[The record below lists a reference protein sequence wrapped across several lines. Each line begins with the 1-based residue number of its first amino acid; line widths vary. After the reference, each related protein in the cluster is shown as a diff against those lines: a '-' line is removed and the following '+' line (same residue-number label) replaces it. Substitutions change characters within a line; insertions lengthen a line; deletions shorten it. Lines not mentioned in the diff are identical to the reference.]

1 MDSPFEMVVMVVAIG
16 CATGLIGQLID
27 AWKTTMVTRV
37 KRGTLDPSLHETLKA
52 VREEMAQ
59 LRRSSSDVV
68 LTFDATLQRLD
79 ARLQHLE
86 QRALESGRPAAT
98 LPSAPPART
107 ADEQVAVNA
116 RGF

>member
-1 MDSPFEMVVMVVAIG
+1 MVVAIVAIG
-16 CATGLIGQLID
+16 CGTGLIGQAID
-27 AWKTTMVTRV
+27 AWKTTQTAKA
-37 KRGTLDPSLHETLKA
+37 KRGGAVDPSLQATLQT

-86 QRALESGRPAAT
+86 QRSLASGTAAT
-98 LPSAPPART
+98 TLPPSTSSRAAEAP
-107 ADEQVAVNA
+107 EQVSLNA
-116 RGF
+116 R